1 MLWLEDIY
9 RAKIKNVWG
18 IMAINDSYLN
28 YILVWIVATCLF
40 YSNMM
45 LVISPDLISSNLL
58 KI

>member
-28 YILVWIVATCLF
+28 YILVRIVATCLF